1 MFALRTSYVSVSGA
15 TGLAAFIG
23 GRGVLVDTGGPP
35 PELLELGVGF
45 GRRLLS
51 GGHRFLYHLSKP
63 FAVDCL
69 CDHRRARHLF
79 VDALDGIAVG
89 ICSDEDDRYI
99 AYLWPKA

>member
-23 GRGVLVDTGGPP
+23 GRGVLVDTGAPP

-69 CDHRRARHLF
+69 AITGAPGTCSWMRSTVLRS
-79 VDALDGIAVG
+79 VYAVTKT
-89 ICSDEDDRYI
+89 RYI